1 MTRTQTELT
10 YLRASIESASS
21 VDLVII
27 LYDMLISDLRGALE
41 ALANND
47 IERRSRELKHAFLVL
62 EQLEASVD
70 MNSGADAALPLAR
83 FYSVLR
89 ANIMDGHVKASADIL
104 NRQIE
109 ALFEVRATWADV
121 ATRRAAATTPP
132 ANQAEE
138 LHPSASVP
146 VLAGS
151 WSV

>member
-41 ALANND
+41 ALANSD

-70 MNSGADAALPLAR
+70 MNSGAEAAPPLAR

-89 ANIMDGHVKASADIL
+89 ANIMDGHIKASADIL
-104 NRQIE
+104 KRQIE

-121 ATRRAAATTPP
+121 ANRKAVTTTSP
-132 ANQAEE
+132 ANQTEE
-138 LHPSASVP
+138 SHQSVAVP
-146 VLAGS
+146 ALAGS